1 MKSNRQLAVWLLLWL
16 AQSAMGQPAQVIL
29 LRHAEKSDDPAD
41 VHLTARGRERA
52 QALVALLGLTGWFGV
67 SRSVFPA
74 QQIPLLMSGGLGGVF
89 LLGVG
94 SLLWLSADIRD
105 EWRKLDELEEATRG
119 EAPDATVTLLDSGR
133 GRG

>member
-1 MKSNRQLAVWLLLWL
+1 MMDLLTYLRCQWDRVAAVAAIVGGALAL
-16 AQSAMGQPAQVIL
+16 II
-29 LRHAEKSDDPAD
+29 
-41 VHLTARGRERA
+41 
-52 QALVALLGLTGWFGV
+52 GWFGV

-74 QQIPLLMSGGLGGVF
+74 EQIPLLMSGGLGGVF

-119 EAPDATVTLLDSGR
+119 DSPDATVTLLDSGR

>member
-1 MKSNRQLAVWLLLWL
+1 MDLLTYLRCQWDRVVAVAAIVGGALAL
-16 AQSAMGQPAQVIL
+16 II
-29 LRHAEKSDDPAD
+29 
-41 VHLTARGRERA
+41 
-52 QALVALLGLTGWFGV
+52 GWFGV

-105 EWRKLDELEEATRG
+105 EWRKLDELEEATRRDT
-119 EAPDATVTLLDSGR
+119 ADATISLIDSGR